1 MKIRKTVINE
11 RETNV
16 FVYENRKEEYT
27 LVAIPQLEWSYL
39 LDYDVFRNEMV
50 EKLVQS
56 LERTSVNKEE
66 VEALANRLFQWT
78 REM

>member
-11 RETNV
+11 QETNV

-27 LVAIPQLEWSYL
+27 LVAIPQIEWSYMI
-39 LDYDVFRNEMV
+39 DYDVFRNEMV
-50 EKLVQS
+50 DKLVQS
-56 LERTSVNKEE
+56 LEKTSVHKDE